1 MRSRGMRP
9 SKRANVSSSRVLSE
23 TRRRSCLGRARRLNG
38 QKRSPLPPASMSAYI
53 ESGMLVQAGS
63 RRENC
68 RFFFQNATYMVGD
81 VFPDIHFKN
90 FRASSSGP
98 TAYADSH
105 RDRPGLGNSARGQD
119 QTSAASGSRDCAC
132 GSWRVG
138 SRAVAHKNHSRTN
151 QSTGIRMGQPCPF
164 ALYSRGFGLQLR

>member
-1 MRSRGMRP
+1 TAAAVSRLAGSATMFSFGKFRSNLRTAFSCSAFVRIRVRARGMRP
-9 SKRANVSSSRVLSE
+9 SKRAYVSSSRVLSE

-90 FRASSSGP
+90 FRASGSGP
-98 TAYADSH
+98 TAYADPH
-105 RDRPGLGNSARGQD
+105 RDWPGL
-119 QTSAASGSRDCAC
+119 
-132 GSWRVG
+132 
-138 SRAVAHKNHSRTN
+138 
-151 QSTGIRMGQPCPF
+151 
-164 ALYSRGFGLQLR
+164 